1 MNHNA
6 LTNEQIRLALSYCD
20 VEDQEIWVMCGMAVK
35 SEIGEAGREMW
46 LDWSATG
53 SSFKLKEALT
63 RWKSFNMSGRVRIGS
78 LIFEAQKYGFK
89 LEKDAPKV
97 SPHVQEQRRLARLE
111 AERLAKIEEQ
121 KTLELQAEKAKAASY
136 IWRKAKPCESHPYLV
151 KKDVLAHGCKVG
163 EWSYRDDNEKLVKL
177 KNVLIVP
184 MYYRGEIVA
193 VQGIAEEKFIKGG
206 KLTDKLYMY
215 GAQKSGAAAK
225 IGNETDC
232 ILICEGWATGATLH
246 EATQLCVYIAFD
258 SGNLLNVAKEVR
270 KQFPLHKI
278 IICADNDQYK
288 KTNTG
293 IKAAE
298 KTACAIDADIIY
310 PIFKDVSSKPT
321 DFNDLYML
329 EGYSPI
335 IDLINPLCS
344 RSYNP
349 KPKQCEQFDA
359 FKLSFIENAEDTL
372 ETSIDPLAVA
382 CAGLT
387 VAMRMSE
394 NVPAFVSIE
403 QIRKHLDHPLIHH
416 NTHRSIMCRV
426 HYAIQNRKRR
436 AMTAIKPVSWNKHN
450 HTVVTSLDEADLSAP
465 INVIFAPMGAGKTQK
480 VIKPFSES
488 VDSFVAVAH
497 RRSLISD
504 LSETLNIKSYDDSNA
519 NQADKLAICL
529 PSTQSI
535 GFRSFIKS
543 VSNIAI
549 DEISQNIRFTASKEC
564 KVIGSNQEDIFNGLR
579 TLVNE
584 CKKVVVCD
592 ASIDQTTIDFLETAR
607 PDEQLNIIEQVPNN
621 RGRECYI
628 YTERADFLTKVQL
641 ELESGGKVWL
651 AVESAIKAEVLAEM
665 FKKYNLIAIT
675 SKNSKNK
682 KIKQFLENVNEE
694 SRKYDL
700 VIASPAISSG
710 VSVEHKKP
718 LLDENG
724 QQVYDEN
731 GKPIFIFDPHFTM
744 IAGMAS
750 GHSICFSDFAQMLGR
765 VRYVDTMHVC
775 LQKNTHRY
783 EQVTTS
789 SILTGLRQASALEGA
804 TLKENDFTRFK
815 AHIDIVEQEYRADFA
830 NGFIWFMQYYCFDI
844 EAGKVSSPDYLL
856 NEKMKEISKELK
868 ENHRLGIKLA
878 KKISKDEAKTLDE
891 KQSLTDDEEKQLIAY
906 KLRVSFNFGL
916 GHDIND
922 LDLDMFENM
931 PRVDR
936 FARILGLTH
945 PTDDADANIAL
956 RRFEKA
962 QVKATADIFEGIDF
976 DKITSEDC
984 DKIFERIS
992 SNDTRFLYS
1001 SLKLIPSAYGKW
1013 QEDKSGN
1020 LKPYPKPKITTKPV
1034 ATVLDKFGLGWKRS
1048 GNGSRF
1054 YRVNECDLE
1063 NMTRYAKSRYEKA
1076 LN

>member
-20 VEDQEIWVMCGMAVK
+20 VEDQETWVMCGMAVK
-35 SEIGEAGREMW
+35 SELGEAGREMW
-46 LDWSATG
+46 LEWSAQG
-53 SSFKLKEALT
+53 STFKLKEALA
-63 RWKSFNMSGRVRIGS
+63 RWKSFNMSGRIRIGS

-97 SPHVQEQRRLARLE
+97 SQHVQEQRRLARLE

-121 KTLELQAEKAKAASY
+121 KTIELQAEKAKTASY
-136 IWRKAKPCESHPYLV
+136 IWRKAKPCESHPYLT
-151 KKDVLAHGCKVG
+151 KKDVLAHGLRV
-163 EWSYRDDNEKLVKL
+163 DDKGS
-177 KNVLIVP
+177 LIVP
-184 MYYRGEIVA
+184 MVHRGRITSLQFINA
-193 VQGIAEEKFIKGG
+193 DGEKKM
-206 KLTDKLYMY
+206 MY
-215 GAQKSGAAAK
+215 GAKKSGSYYR
-225 IGNETDC
+225 IGDETDC

-246 EATQLCVYIAFD
+246 EATQLCVYVAFD

-270 KQFPLHKI
+270 KQFPLHKL

-293 IKAAE
+293 IKSAE
-298 KTACAIDADIIY
+298 KTACAVDADIVY
-310 PIFKDVSSKPT
+310 PIFKDVSDRPT

-335 IDLINPLCS
+335 IDMIQPLCE
-344 RSYNP
+344 RLYKP

-359 FKLSFIENAEDTL
+359 FKLMFIENADDVL
-372 ETSIDPLAVA
+372 ETSIDPYAVS

-394 NVPAFVSIE
+394 NVPAFVSVE

-436 AMTAIKPVSWNKHN
+436 AMTAIKPVSWSKHN

-465 INVIFAPMGAGKTQK
+465 INVIFAPMGSGKTQK

-504 LSETLNIKSYDDSNA
+504 LSDTLKIKSYDDSNA
-519 NQADKLAICL
+519 NQEDKLAICL

-607 PDEQLNIIEQVPNN
+607 PDEKLNIIEQVPNN
-621 RGRECYI
+621 RGRECFI

-641 ELESGGKVWL
+641 ELEWGGKVWL

-665 FKKYNLIAIT
+665 FKKYKLIAIT

-682 KIKQFLENVNEE
+682 KIKQFLENVNDE
-694 SRKYDL
+694 SRNYDL

-710 VSVEHKKP
+710 VSVEHR
-718 LLDENG
+718 DG
-724 QQVYDEN
+724 H
-731 GKPIFIFDPHFTM
+731 HFTM

-789 SILTGLRQASALEGA
+789 SILTGLRQAASLEGA

-830 NGFIWFMQYYCFDI
+830 NGFIWFMQYYCFDVQV
-844 EAGKVSSPDYLL
+844 GKVSSPDYLL
-856 NEKMKEISKELK
+856 NEQMKEISKELK
-868 ENHRLGIKLA
+868 ENHRNGIKIA

-891 KQSLTDDEEKQLIAY
+891 KQSLTDEEEGQLIAY
-906 KLRVSFNFGL
+906 KLRVSFNFNL
-916 GHDIND
+916 NHDITD

-931 PRVDR
+931 PKVDR
-936 FARILGLTH
+936 FARVLGLTH
-945 PTDDADANIAL
+945 DADESEINIAL

-962 QVKATADIFEGIDF
+962 QVKAAADIFDGIDF
-976 DKITSEDC
+976 NKITSDDC

-1034 ATVLDKFGLGWKRS
+1034 AAVLDKFGLGWKRS

-1054 YRVNECDLE
+1054 YRVNESDLE
-1063 NMTRYAKSRYEKA
+1063 NMTKYAKSRYEKA
-1076 LN
+1076 PYG

>member
-35 SEIGEAGREMW
+35 SELGEVGREMW

-121 KTLELQAEKAKAASY
+121 KTLALQAEKAKTASY

-151 KKDVLAHGCKVG
+151 KKDVLAHGLRVDEQG
-163 EWSYRDDNEKLVKL
+163 S
-177 KNVLIVP
+177 LIVP
-184 MYYRGEIVA
+184 MACRGRITSLQFINA
-193 VQGIAEEKFIKGG
+193 NGEKKM
-206 KLTDKLYMY
+206 MY
-215 GAQKSGAAAK
+215 GAKKSGSYYR

-504 LSETLNIKSYDDSNA
+504 LSETLSIKSYDDSNA

-710 VSVEHKKP
+710 VSVEHR
-718 LLDENG
+718 DG
-724 QQVYDEN
+724 Y
-731 GKPIFIFDPHFTM
+731 HFTM

-844 EAGKVSSPDYLL
+844 KAGKVSSPDYLL

-878 KKISKDEAKTLDE
+878 KKISKDEAKALDE

-931 PRVDR
+931 PKVDR
-936 FARILGLTH
+936 FARVLGLTH

-962 QVKATADIFEGIDF
+962 QVKATSDIFEGINF

-984 DKIFERIS
+984 DKIFDRIS